1 MIQKE
6 SFCACRIR
14 SEAQREG
21 VLFMAAKAA
30 VKFIFAGELAVHRQF
45 ILENSG
51 PPVPFPAG
59 TVLSRA
65 AEVPARVYYLL
76 EGMTKVYTSNT
87 DGYIRLL
94 GYHRAD
100 TLCVL
105 DGLRGVMPS
114 VVTIETIMPVWAVPL
129 TSEDLCRL
137 GKLSPEFALD
147 LAFFVGDTLRLMC
160 FDAENQSIGDV
171 GTRLANFFLL
181 YRTSPDYQRSGF
193 VAMSQD
199 NLASAVNASRVQVA
213 RVCSKMQKAGMIRT
227 HRGKVE
233 LLNEKGLE
241 QWAEGGAR

>member
-6 SFCACRIR
+6 SFCACRVR
-14 SEAQREG
+14 TEAQREG
-21 VLFMAAKAA
+21 VLFMAASAA

-114 VVTIETIMPVWAVPL
+114 VVTIETIMPVRAVPL
-129 TSEDLCRL
+129 TSEDL
-137 GKLSPEFALD
+137 
-147 LAFFVGDTLRLMC
+147 
-160 FDAENQSIGDV
+160 
-171 GTRLANFFLL
+171 FLL

-193 VAMSQD
+193 VAMSQE

-233 LLNEKGLE
+233 LLNEKTLE
-241 QWAEGGAR
+241 QWAEGSAR